1 MKILLF
7 IWFLIFSYTTR
18 TSTSLN
24 TLAVGESI
32 KDGETLVSSSGIIE
46 MGFFSPQNST
56 QRLRYLGIWY
66 RNVSPLTVAWVA
78 NNEKPLQDKSGVLR
92 LNEKGILLLLNDV
105 NSTIWSSKISNIKD
119 NSTPIAQLLD
129 SGNFVVKNRRETKK
143 DRFLWQSFDYPGDT
157 LMPGITVFITRKI

>member
-92 LNEKGILLLLNDV
+92 LNDKGILLLFNDV
-105 NSTIWSSKISNIKD
+105 NSTIWSSKISNIEE

-129 SGNFVVKNRRETKK
+129 SGNFVVKNKKETKK
-143 DRFLWQSFDYPGDT
+143 DRFLWQSFDYLGDT

>member
-18 TSTSLN
+18 TSTSLD

-66 RNVSPLTVAWVA
+66 RNMSPLTVAWVA
-78 NNEKPLQDKSGVLR
+78 SNEKPLQDKSGILR
-92 LNEKGILLLLNDV
+92 LNDKGILLLLNDV
-105 NSTIWSSKISNIKD
+105 NSTIWSSKISNIEE
-119 NSTPIAQLLD
+119 NITPIAQLLD
-129 SGNFVVKNRRETKK
+129 SGNFVVKNKKETKK
-143 DRFLWQSFDYPGDT
+143 DRFLWQSFDYPGDR

>member
-66 RNVSPLTVAWVA
+66 RNVSPLTVAWAA
-78 NNEKPLQDKSGVLR
+78 NNEKPLQGKSGVLR
-92 LNEKGILLLLNDV
+92 LNDKGILLLFNDV
-105 NSTIWSSKISNIKD
+105 NSTIWSSKISNIEE

-129 SGNFVVKNRRETKK
+129 SGNFVVKNKKETKK
-143 DRFLWQSFDYPGDT
+143 DRFLWQSFDYPCDT

>member
-18 TSTSLN
+18 TSTSLD

-66 RNVSPLTVAWVA
+66 RNVSPLTVAWAA
-78 NNEKPLQDKSGVLR
+78 NNEKPLQGKSGVLR
-92 LNEKGILLLLNDV
+92 LNDKGILLLLNDL
-105 NSTIWSSKISNIKD
+105 NSTIWSSKISNIEE

-129 SGNFVVKNRRETKK
+129 SGNFVVKNKK
-143 DRFLWQSFDYPGDT
+143 GN
-157 LMPGITVFITRKI
+157 